1 MSSLRFRIIISM
13 LAIIFLILAG
23 SYFVIQDIEV
33 GIIEGEF
40 RNEGFLLANNLA
52 SEITNNFLVNDL
64 VEIRKSI
71 QNAKNSYLEIDYIFV
86 TDSQGIVIVHTFEN
100 GFPQALI
107 NFTKPENIRKEEI
120 LNTENGV
127 IHEFDAPLFKNIGY
141 VHIGLSENRIRAQ
154 ILDASRKLL
163 FLAIS
168 AMVLGGVFVYF
179 IGKRLTEPV
188 LRLTEG
194 AKRINNG
201 FLGQKIEV
209 SSNDEMSELART
221 FNDMASSLDQ
231 KIEELVASKERTEG
245 AEKYLETLF
254 DSIEDGII
262 VINSRHEIIKINSPF
277 LKMIGKEESEVLGRT
292 CHEMIFGTLHSR
304 SQKEECPVDTLLQ
317 SGKPIRI
324 VHEIESEAG
333 EKILDINLS
342 LFLDKKGVQN
352 IIMVIRDVTQQ
363 KVLENEIILRNR
375 ELTALNEIS
384 NNISETF
391 DLDKILSRSLENIL
405 KLTNMECG
413 DVYLSDEK
421 NGEFTFRFHQG
432 TERGCDTFELKKI
445 NEVLIVEGMR
455 NIENGIDK
463 NISFAIIPLRSKD
476 KVLGIITICSR
487 KTHVFSR
494 QDKELFSAIG
504 NQIGVAIENIGFYE
518 NIKYLKEFN
527 DEILNNVNLGI
538 HVVDK
543 DLRILAVNDELIK
556 LGKGMIKR
564 NEILNKNLFD
574 VYPFLKEKHVD
585 MEYEHVIKTGEI
597 FLSEEKT
604 QYYNDI
610 IYTSTSKIPIKNK
623 NGSVERIITVF
634 KDVSNQKK
642 LEEEL
647 KDSYEELKLT
657 YSKLQELYKIKDNF
671 LSSISHELRTPLTSV
686 MGYTELMLEENLTQK
701 QRHKIEIIFRNSK
714 RLYRLIRSLLDTQII
729 DSSDLQLT
737 REKIVINELITGV
750 VEDMKNIAVSKNIPI
765 TIDIPDFLIV
775 EGDNER
781 LIEVFSNI
789 VENAIKFTIAG
800 EIIIKG
806 EMNNGKVH
814 IAISDTGIGIPEDKL
829 EKIFDRFYQV
839 DSSDKRKF
847 GGTGLGLWISKKIID
862 AHNGR
867 IWAESKNRG
876 STFHILLPKRVK

>member
-1 MSSLRFRIIISM
+1 MSSFRFRIIVSM
-13 LAIIFLILAG
+13 LAIIILIMGG
-23 SYFVIQDIEV
+23 SYFVIQDLER

-52 SEITNNFLVNDL
+52 SEITNNFLMNDL
-64 VEIRKSI
+64 VEIKRSVE
-71 QNAKNSYLEIDYIFV
+71 NSKNSYNEIDYIFV
-86 TDSQGIVIVHTFEN
+86 TDSKGIVLVHTFEN
-100 GFPQALI
+100 GFPKALI
-107 NFTKPENIRKEEI
+107 NYTIPENVSEEEI
-120 LNTENGV
+120 LTTEQGI
-127 IHEFDAPLFKNIGY
+127 IHEFDAPILKNIGY
-141 VHIGLSENRIRAQ
+141 VHIGLSENRVRAQ

-168 AMVLGGVFVYF
+168 AMILGGVFVYF

-201 FLGQKIEV
+201 VLDQKIEV
-209 SSNDEMSELART
+209 SSNDEMSELAGT

-262 VINSRHEIIKINSPF
+262 VINSNHEIIKINSPF
-277 LKMIGKEESEVLGRT
+277 LKMIGKVESEVLGRT
-292 CHEMIFGTLHSR
+292 CHEMIFGTLHSQ

-333 EKILDINLS
+333 KKILDINLS

-363 KVLENEIILRNR
+363 KVLEKEIILRNR

-445 NEVLIVEGMR
+445 KEVLIVEGMK
-455 NIENGIDK
+455 NIENSIDK

-476 KVLGIITICSR
+476 KVLGVITICSR
-487 KTHVFSR
+487 KVHLFSSR
-494 QDKELFSAIG
+494 DKELFSAIG
-504 NQIGVAIENIGFYE
+504 NQIGIAIENIGFYE

-574 VYPFLKEKHVD
+574 VYPYLKEKHID
-585 MEYEHVIKTGEI
+585 MEYEHVITSGEI

-657 YSKLQELYKIKDNF
+657 YSKLQELYKMKDNF
-671 LSSISHELRTPLTSV
+671 LSNISHELRTPLTSV
-686 MGYTELMLEENLTQK
+686 IGYTELLLDEKLTQE
-701 QRHKIEIIFRNSK
+701 QRHKAEVIFRNSK
-714 RLYRLIRSLLDTQII
+714 RLSNLIRALLDSHLI
-729 DSSDLQLT
+729 DSSNLQLT
-737 REKIVINELITGV
+737 KQKVIINEIVTSV
-750 VEDMKNIAVSKNIPI
+750 VEDMKNMAANKNIPI
-765 TIDIPDFLIV
+765 IIDIPNPILI
-775 EGDNER
+775 EGDAER
-781 LIEVFSNI
+781 LIQVFSNV
-789 VENAIKFTIAG
+789 VENAIKFTIKG
-800 EIIIKG
+800 EIIITG
-806 EMNNGKVH
+806 RIEDEKVH
-814 IAISDTGIGIPEDKL
+814 IRISDTGIGIPEDRL
-829 EKIFDRFYQV
+829 EKIFDRFYQL
-839 DSSDKRKF
+839 DSSNRRKY
-847 GGTGLGLWISKKIID
+847 GGTGLGLWISKNIVE
-862 AHNGR
+862 AHGGK
-867 IWAESKNRG
+867 IWAESKNSG
-876 STFHILLPKRVK
+876 STFHILLPKPVK